1 MRMKDRL
8 TLTIDPIIARKAK
21 LAAKRRNRSLSSL
34 VEGLLSGEIGEVSEV
49 QESSSFS
56 QRWKGK
62 LSLQRR
68 SDERFERLSKKYDL
82 G

>member
-1 MRMKDRL
+1 MKDRL

-62 LSLQRR
+62 LSLQQR
-68 SDERFERLSKKYDL
+68 SDERFELLSKKYDL